1 MSKTVQVQEF
11 SKEQLSFQ
19 IASILNFIITT
30 KRHISAQSL
39 AERTMT
45 SVFLVNEVIEK
56 LMTLNY
62 IKPTLTPSGK
72 LKAFTFNYSCQG
84 LVFYTPYYVLY
95 NGRLVEGST
104 LRTAPQMANSE
115 RCHLRY
121 KDMAHNEGLKFV
133 EYRLTV
139 SDVASDLFVA
149 IFVKSDADKAANAA
163 LKAAPI
169 KLIAEPTPHIVDVFE
184 NFPFC
189 KKEVELY
196 TNHLNTLETQLQKF
210 QDADKSTKAEFEK
223 QTQLAQ
229 RGLRTKTVTDSR
241 VVGQE
246 DVYVKTVKSSSSLYG
261 DSTDHIY
268 ETFNVYEHTH
278 RQVVDFPKDP
288 VYNAKVI
295 EELVKEISTC
305 QSNIAYIEKNLNYYE
320 KRLKLAHD
328 KIELKKDYDRKHAI
342 LNREYEA
349 ALRNL
354 G

>member
-1 MSKTVQVQEF
+1 MMSKTLQVQEF
-11 SKEQLSFQ
+11 SKDQLSVQ
-19 IASILNFIITT
+19 ITSILDFIITT
-30 KRHISAQSL
+30 KRHISANSL
-39 AERTMT
+39 AERTQT

-56 LMTLNY
+56 LMTLPY
-62 IKPTLTPSGK
+62 IEPILTPTGK
-72 LKAFTFNYSCQG
+72 LKAFSLNYYCQG
-84 LVFYTPYYVLY
+84 LVFCTPYYVIY
-95 NGRLVEGST
+95 NGCVVEGST
-104 LRTAPQMANSE
+104 LRTASQMHQSD
-115 RCHLRY
+115 RCRLKY
-121 KDMAHNEGLKFV
+121 QDIAHNEGLKFV

-139 SDVASDLFVA
+139 RDISAD
-149 IFVKSDADKAANAA
+149 IFVKIFIENEDIVN
-163 LKAAPI
+163 API
-169 KLIAEPTPHIVDVFE
+169 QLIKEPTPEAVDVFAQ
-184 NFPFC
+184 FPFC

-196 TNHLNTLETQLQKF
+196 TNHLNTLEKQLQKF

-268 ETFNVYEHTH
+268 ETFNVYEHTY

-295 EELVKEISTC
+295 EELIKEISTC
-305 QSNIAYIEKNLNYYE
+305 QSNIAYIKKNLNYYE

-328 KIELKKDYDRKHAI
+328 KIELKKDYDRKHAQ

>member
-56 LMTLNY
+56 LMTLPY
-62 IKPTLTPSGK
+62 IEPILTPTGK
-72 LKAFTFNYSCQG
+72 FKNFSLNYYCQG
-84 LVFYTPYYVLY
+84 LVFYTPYYVIY
-95 NGRLVEGST
+95 NGRVVEGST
-104 LRTAPQMANSE
+104 LRTASQMHQSD
-115 RCHLRY
+115 RCRLKY
-121 KDMAHNEGLKFV
+121 QDIAHNEGLKFV

-139 SDVASDLFVA
+139 SDISADLFVK
-149 IFVKSDADKAANAA
+149 IFVENEHIVN
-163 LKAAPI
+163 API
-169 KLIAEPTPHIVDVFE
+169 QLIKEQTPEVVDVFA

-328 KIELKKDYDRKHAI
+328 KIELKKDYDRKHAQ

>member
-1 MSKTVQVQEF
+1 MAKTVQVQEF

-19 IASILNFIITT
+19 IESILNFIVTT
-30 KRHISAQSL
+30 KRHISASSL
-39 AERTMT
+39 ADRTKT

-56 LMTLNY
+56 LMTLSY
-62 IKPTLTPSGK
+62 INPILTPTGK
-72 LKAFTFNYSCQG
+72 LKSFSLNYYCQG
-84 LVFYTPYYVLY
+84 MVYYTPYYVIY
-95 NGRLVEGST
+95 NGRVVEGST
-104 LRTAPQMANSE
+104 LRTASQMSQSE
-115 RCHLRY
+115 RCRLKY
-121 KDMAHNEGLKFV
+121 QDIAHNEGLKFV

-139 SDVASDLFVA
+139 RDIAADLVVE
-149 IFVKSDADKAANAA
+149 IFMKSDS
-163 LKAAPI
+163 LETAPV
-169 KLIAEPTPHIVDVFE
+169 KLITEALPAVVDIFA

-189 KKEVELY
+189 KKEVDLY
-196 TNHLNTLETQLQKF
+196 KNHLVTLETKLQHF
-210 QDADKSTKAEFEK
+210 QDADKATKAEFEK

-246 DVYVKTVKSSSSLYG
+246 DVYIKTVKSSSELYG

-295 EELVKEISTC
+295 DELVKEISTC
-305 QSNIAYIEKNLNYYE
+305 HSNIAYIEKNLHYYE

-328 KIELKKDYDRKHAI
+328 KIELKKDYDRKQAT
-342 LNREYEA
+342 LTREYEA
-349 ALRNL
+349 ALRSL

>member
-1 MSKTVQVQEF
+1 MMSKTVQVQEL
-11 SKEQLSFQ
+11 SKEQISFQ
-19 IASILNFIITT
+19 IASILNFIITS

-56 LMTLNY
+56 LMTLPY
-62 IKPTLTPSGK
+62 IEPILTPTGK
-72 LKAFTFNYSCQG
+72 FKSFSLNYYCQG
-84 LVFYTPYYVLY
+84 LVFYTPYYVIC
-95 NGRLVEGST
+95 NGRVVEGST
-104 LRTAPQMANSE
+104 LRTASQMHQSD
-115 RCHLRY
+115 RCRLKY
-121 KDMAHNEGLKFV
+121 QDIAHNEGLKFV

-139 SDVASDLFVA
+139 SDISADLFVK
-149 IFVKSDADKAANAA
+149 IFVENEHIVN
-163 LKAAPI
+163 API
-169 KLIAEPTPHIVDVFE
+169 QLIKEPTPEAVYFFAQ
-184 NFPFC
+184 FPFC

-196 TNHLNTLETQLQKF
+196 VNHLSSLESKLQKF
-210 QDADKSTKAEFEK
+210 EDADIATRTEFEK
-223 QTQLAQ
+223 QTMLAQ

-241 VVGQE
+241 VIGQE

-278 RQVVDFPKDP
+278 RQVVDYPKDP

-295 EELVKEISTC
+295 EELTKEISTC
-305 QSNIAYIEKNLNYYE
+305 QSNIAYIKKNLNYYE

-328 KIELKKDYDRKHAI
+328 KIELKKDYDRKHAQ
-342 LNREYEA
+342 LNREYES
-349 ALRNL
+349 ALRDL

>member
-56 LMTLNY
+56 LMTLPY
-62 IKPTLTPSGK
+62 IEPILTPTGK
-72 LKAFTFNYSCQG
+72 FKNFSLNYYCQG
-84 LVFYTPYYVLY
+84 LVFYTPYYVIY
-95 NGRLVEGST
+95 NGRVVEGST
-104 LRTAPQMANSE
+104 LRTASQMHQSD
-115 RCHLRY
+115 RCRLKY
-121 KDMAHNEGLKFV
+121 QDIAHNEGLKFV
-133 EYRLTV
+133 EYRLTI
-139 SDVASDLFVA
+139 SDISADLFVK
-149 IFVKSDADKAANAA
+149 IFVENEHIVN
-163 LKAAPI
+163 API
-169 KLIAEPTPHIVDVFE
+169 QLIKEQTPEVVDVFAH
-184 NFPFC
+184 FPFC

-328 KIELKKDYDRKHAI
+328 KIELKKDYDRKHAQ

>member
-1 MSKTVQVQEF
+1 MMSKTVQVQEL
-11 SKEQLSFQ
+11 SKEQISFQ
-19 IASILNFIITT
+19 IASILNFIITS

-56 LMTLNY
+56 LMTLPY
-62 IKPTLTPSGK
+62 IEPILTPTGNFKSFS
-72 LKAFTFNYSCQG
+72 LNYYCQG
-84 LVFYTPYYVLY
+84 LVFYTPYYVIY
-95 NGRLVEGST
+95 NGRVVEGST
-104 LRTAPQMANSE
+104 LRTASQMHQSD
-115 RCHLRY
+115 RCRLKY
-121 KDMAHNEGLKFV
+121 QDIAHNEGLKFV

-139 SDVASDLFVA
+139 SDISADLFVK
-149 IFVKSDADKAANAA
+149 IFVENEHIVN
-163 LKAAPI
+163 API
-169 KLIAEPTPHIVDVFE
+169 QLIKEPTPEAVDVFAQ
-184 NFPFC
+184 FPFC

-196 TNHLNTLETQLQKF
+196 VNHLSSLESKLQKF
-210 QDADKSTKAEFEK
+210 EDADIATRTEFEK
-223 QTQLAQ
+223 QTMLAQ

-278 RQVVDFPKDP
+278 RQVVDYPKDP

-295 EELVKEISTC
+295 EELTKEISTC
-305 QSNIAYIEKNLNYYE
+305 QSNIAYIKKNLNYYE

-328 KIELKKDYDRKHAI
+328 KIELKKDYDRKHAK
-342 LNREYEA
+342 LNREYES
-349 ALRNL
+349 ALRDL

>member
-56 LMTLNY
+56 LMTLPY
-62 IKPTLTPSGK
+62 IEPILTPTGK
-72 LKAFTFNYSCQG
+72 FKNFSLNYYCQG
-84 LVFYTPYYVLY
+84 LVFYTPYYVIY
-95 NGRLVEGST
+95 NGRVVEGST
-104 LRTAPQMANSE
+104 LRTASQMPQSD
-115 RCHLRY
+115 RCRLKY
-121 KDMAHNEGLKFV
+121 QDIAHNEGLKFV

-139 SDVASDLFVA
+139 GDISADLFVK
-149 IFVKSDADKAANAA
+149 IFVENEHIVNV
-163 LKAAPI
+163 PI
-169 KLIAEPTPHIVDVFE
+169 QLIKEQTPEVVDVFAH
-184 NFPFC
+184 FPFC

-328 KIELKKDYDRKHAI
+328 KIELKKDYDRKHAQ